1 MKTSEGSGLGSEKE
15 AAHELNKTD
24 DEASLIGHAIRSCLP
39 FPPCVGHLRGTNP
52 QTTARH
58 AWQAPIVRRRKP
70 PSVWERLSEGD
81 AREPLQTQRCEPVLP
96 FTLTPAFKRLTT
108 LAGAGIPFKATKGSQ

>member
-1 MKTSEGSGLGSEKE
+1 MATAASVRITRRNFGHCLNPLLQAQMKTSEGSGLGSEKE

-52 QTTARH
+52 QTTAHH
-58 AWQAPIVRRRKP
+58 AWQAPIVRRRKL
-70 PSVWERLSEGD
+70 PSVWERFSEGD
-81 AREPLQTQRCEPVLP
+81 AREPL
-96 FTLTPAFKRLTT
+96 
-108 LAGAGIPFKATKGSQ
+108 